1 MGEESHLE
9 KNPVV
14 SVVDDDASVRSAM
27 SSLLRSQGW
36 ETRLYA
42 SAEAFL
48 KSGRVDDVT
57 CVISDV
63 EMPGMNGLEMQQRLL
78 RDGHAL
84 PIIFITA
91 FESPAVRTQ
100 ALDSGALCFLIKPA
114 DGSILLQCLQKLLHE
129 AG

>member
-1 MGEESHLE
+1 LE

-48 KSGRVDDVT
+48 DSGRVDVV

-63 EMPGMNGLEMQQRLL
+63 DMPGMNGLEMQQRLL
-78 RDGHAL
+78 QDGHAL
-84 PIIFITA
+84 PMIFITA
-91 FESPAVRTQ
+91 FASPAVRAQ

-114 DGSILLQCLQKLLHE
+114 DSSTILQCLQKLLPE